1 MRKDLMRQE
10 SILEG
15 RLTRREF
22 LKLLGLFGGW
32 LFVLGTVRFKGR
44 GQTLRAKLGEGL
56 REALFYER
64 LSSSVVKCRLCYR
77 NCLIPSGKRGICFAR
92 ENRDGTLYT
101 LTYGRPVAIHI
112 DPVEKEP
119 LFHFLPGTDT
129 LCEGSATCNFECEYC
144 INWEI
149 ALRKP
154 EEVEAIP
161 TTAEELVQIAL
172 RESVPIICFTYNE
185 PTQQYEY
192 VLDVVRLAKER
203 GLRTT
208 FHTNGGIN
216 PEPLAHLLP
225 YIDSVAVD
233 LKGFT
238 DDFYKNVVH
247 AELAPVLRTLE
258 LLREHGVWFE
268 IVNLVIPTL
277 NDDPDDISRMCRW
290 ILQHLGPDVPLHFSR
305 FFPSYK
311 LTRLPPTPLQTL
323 ERAYETAKE
332 AGINYVYIGNVP
344 GHKYAHTY
352 CPSCGERLIS
362 RQLFLVTNEGLVGG
376 CCKHCGQLIPGVWE

>member
-1 MRKDLMRQE
+1 
-10 SILEG
+10 
-15 RLTRREF
+15 
-22 LKLLGLFGGW
+22 
-32 LFVLGTVRFKGR
+32 
-44 GQTLRAKLGEGL
+44 
-56 REALFYER
+56 
-64 LSSSVVKCRLCYR
+64 
-77 NCLIPSGKRGICFAR
+77 
-92 ENRDGTLYT
+92 
-101 LTYGRPVAIHI
+101 
-112 DPVEKEP
+112 
-119 LFHFLPGTDT
+119 
-129 LCEGSATCNFECEYC
+129 
-144 INWEI
+144 
-149 ALRKP
+149 
-154 EEVEAIP
+154 
-161 TTAEELVQIAL
+161 
-172 RESVPIICFTYNE
+172 VPIICFTYNE

-216 PEPLAHLLP
+216 PEPLEHLLP

-277 NDDPDDISRMCRW
+277 NDDPDEIYRMCRW

-323 ERAYETAKE
+323 ERAYETAQE

-352 CPSCGERLIS
+352 CPSCGKRLIS
-362 RQLFLVTNEGLVGG
+362 RQLFLVDNEGLVEGL
-376 CCKHCGQLIPGVWE
+376 CKYCGRAIPGVWE